1 MLSSRADSYFDP
13 VAVIYNVGLF
23 VLQLSGHSAT
33 GGKSGQE
40 PTYRQ
45 EISGVGSLGTRA
57 TGGREPPQRVLSAG
71 NRTWILFKSSQYS

>member
-1 MLSSRADSYFDP
+1 MHGGFSLLSSRADSYFDP

-40 PTYRQ
+40 PT
-45 EISGVGSLGTRA
+45 
-57 TGGREPPQRVLSAG
+57 GRKSQVLDPLEPELQVVVSHRRG
-71 NRTWILFKSSQYS
+71 F